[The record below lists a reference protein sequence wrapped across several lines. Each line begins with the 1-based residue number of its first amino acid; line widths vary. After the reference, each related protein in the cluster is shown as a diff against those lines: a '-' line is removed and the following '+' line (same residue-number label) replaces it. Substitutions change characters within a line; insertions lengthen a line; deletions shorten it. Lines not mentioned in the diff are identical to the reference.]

1 MLFKTSQN
9 QRKVAE
15 KLAEISGKSYT
26 IFEMIKKDIYGSPKY
41 KIITMSKNKFD
52 LNFEKDEELIY
63 CTIELRKK
71 GLALYFRHRN
81 EEYISASRFNQFSF
95 LNNDGIFEIQMNS
108 IQLKLKIADRKRH
121 KKFLQRLMK
130 CRSDIS

>member
-15 KLAEISGKSYT
+15 ELTEISGNSYT
-26 IFEMIKKDIYGSPKY
+26 IFEMIKRDIYGSPKY
-41 KIITMSKNKFD
+41 KIIAMSKNKFD
-52 LNFEKDEELIY
+52 LNFEHDEEIVY
-63 CTIELRKK
+63 CALELRKK

-81 EEYISASRFNQFSF
+81 EEYILASRFNQFSF
-95 LNNDGIFEIQMNS
+95 LNNDGIFEIQMDS
-108 IQLKLKIADRKRH
+108 IKLKLKVIDNKRH

-130 CRSDIS
+130 CRSVIS